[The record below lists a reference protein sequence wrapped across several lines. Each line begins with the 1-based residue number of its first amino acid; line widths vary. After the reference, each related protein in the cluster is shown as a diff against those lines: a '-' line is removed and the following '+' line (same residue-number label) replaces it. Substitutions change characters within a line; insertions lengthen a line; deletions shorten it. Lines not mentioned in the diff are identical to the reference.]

1 MVKFFLV
8 AAALVIAAVFGVRKI
23 SKLPSRYDRKPR
35 HVNSWNALDQGI
47 DPTSSEQ
54 ADQ

>member
-8 AAALVIAAVFGVRKI
+8 AAAVLLAAAFGVRKI

-35 HVNSWNALDQGI
+35 HVNSWSALDQGI
-47 DPTSSEQ
+47 DPTSSEHV
-54 ADQ
+54 DQ